1 MAMRG
6 LYCSHCGVCRMQS
19 IVRRVMII
27 QLRGEMLKRG
37 LLQKAGYRIRLS
49 EEIRCLT
56 LGKQTS

>member
-19 IVRRVMII
+19 MVRRVMII

-37 LLQKAGYRIRLS
+37 LLQKAG
-49 EEIRCLT
+49 
-56 LGKQTS
+56 